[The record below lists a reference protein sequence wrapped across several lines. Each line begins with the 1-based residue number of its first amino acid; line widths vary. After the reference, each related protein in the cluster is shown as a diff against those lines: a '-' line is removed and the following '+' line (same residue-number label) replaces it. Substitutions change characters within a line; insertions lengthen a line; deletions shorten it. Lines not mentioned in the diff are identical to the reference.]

1 MPDNTARS
9 ILGQLIMCPGLITSS
24 DELCV
29 DIFTGRDKLVFNAIS
44 ALWEENQPEQIELP
58 VLADRLGDKVSKEY
72 LASLLDG
79 LSSVQPDG
87 FVSLVNELAK
97 QRVARAIVKTVSD
110 AGAEIVKTGQID
122 LDTLKPLLQKYES
135 IGEKER
141 RMSSDIRLWVAS
153 TTGEFGLGTAYKEL
167 GAKTT
172 QEQGLVRAV
181 ICNLVKDGEL
191 APVGRGYGYY
201 RRVEKTLEEVDLL
214 GIAPDP
220 IDLYLPLGLHHLVK
234 LYPRAIVVFAGVG
247 NMGKSCLAYDFIKNN
262 MDKHDIHLFFSEG
275 DSGSLRE
282 RIDQHKD
289 RMLGEW
295 RFRAYPRTQHF
306 ADTIF
311 QDSINVIDYLL
322 VPDKFWLVGEML
334 DEIYRKLGKG
344 IAYVNIQKDPK
355 TEAGRGGWFGLERP
369 QLYVT
374 LDKDYDIENP
384 ADNIQPC
391 VAKILKAKSW
401 KRKYNPD
408 GKVMKFTI
416 EDGWKIEH
424 YNDWNFPSKK
434 AKKDTTKSWFK
445 G

>member
-1 MPDNTARS
+1 MADNTARA
-9 ILGQLIMCPGLITSS
+9 ILGSLILSPGLLTASE
-24 DELCV
+24 ELC
-29 DIFTGRDKLVFNAIS
+29 DSLFTGRDKVIFSMIEKI
-44 ALWEENQPEQIELP
+44 WDENQPEHIELP
-58 VLADRLGDKVSKEY
+58 LLADRLDGKVSAVY
-72 LASLLDG
+72 ISSLLDG
-79 LSSVQPDG
+79 VCAIQPAG
-87 FVSLVNELAK
+87 FVNLVNELARK
-97 QRVARAIVKTVSD
+97 VVARSIVKLVSD
-110 AGAEIVKTGQID
+110 GGQEMVKTGEVD
-122 LDTLKPLLQKYES
+122 LSSLQPLVKKYES

-141 RMSSDIRLWVAS
+141 RMSDDIRLWVF
-153 TTGEFGLGTAYKEL
+153 TTIGEFGLGTAYKEL

-214 GIAPDP
+214 GVAPDP
-220 IDLYLPLGLHHLVK
+220 IDLYLPLGLHYLVK
-234 LYPRAIVVFAGVG
+234 LYPRAIVVVAGVG
-247 NMGKSCLAYDFIKNN
+247 NMGKSALAYDFIKNN

-306 ADTIF
+306 SDVIF
-311 QDSINVIDYLL
+311 KDSINVIDYLL

-384 ADNIQPC
+384 ADNVQHC

-401 KRKYNPD
+401 KRKWNPD
-408 GKVMKFTI
+408 GKVMKFSI

-424 YNDWNFPSKK
+424 DNHWDYPPKREKK
-434 AKKDTTKSWFK
+434 RDSKSWFR